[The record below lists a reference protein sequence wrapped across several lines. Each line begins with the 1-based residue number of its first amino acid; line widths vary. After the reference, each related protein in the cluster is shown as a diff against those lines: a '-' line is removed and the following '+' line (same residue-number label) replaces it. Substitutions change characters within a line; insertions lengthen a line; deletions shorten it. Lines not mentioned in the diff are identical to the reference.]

1 MFHQDAHASEKPS
14 ASHRSRSARPFNG
27 TRGVRRTAKGS
38 AIAGGRV
45 ALTTPVPA
53 RRASAFQSDPRVSAV
68 NPQAGNG
75 RVLRR
80 SSVIV
85 ATIAVAVS
93 MFAGPAQGQGPDSG
107 SKRVAITD
115 LGTLG
120 GGFSAPIDLNDRGQL
135 VGVSV
140 GPGETALRGFVWN
153 DGAMGDFGSLGGPQA
168 AAASINS
175 AGQIGGWSDL
185 DVPAPPSIFNT
196 TSMFCNPPMVE
207 GQAPVA
213 CHAVL
218 RDRGRLVDLGTLG
231 GLNSAAQN
239 KGINDG
245 GQVVGVAETTQV
257 DPTGTA
263 GSHRFHAFLWQ
274 RDGQNGGGHM
284 IDLGTLGSDPNSS
297 ASGIND
303 RGQIIGVSVANSA
316 TFNGDNG
323 RGFTWNHGRITP
335 LKTLGGTYGLPLAIN
350 NRGDIVGL
358 SNLAGDLNR
367 HATLWRNGRTVDL
380 GTLPG
385 DGFSEATDITD
396 TGLIVGFSCGPIG
409 CRAVRW
415 DGRQITDL
423 ASALAPK
430 EQWQLLDAQA
440 VNAQGQVVGSG
451 QHGDLPHGYIV
462 TLR

>member
-27 TRGVRRTAKGS
+27 KRGVRRTAKGS
-38 AIAGGRV
+38 AIDGGRV
-45 ALTTPVPA
+45 ALTTPVLA
-53 RRASAFQSDPRVSAV
+53 LRASAFQSDPRVSAV

-85 ATIAVAVS
+85 ATIAIAVS
-93 MFAGPAQGQGPDSG
+93 MSAGPAQGQGRDPDSRG
-107 SKRVAITD
+107 AAITD

-120 GGFSAPIDLNDRGQL
+120 GGFSAPLDLNDRGQV

-153 DGAMGDFGSLGGPQA
+153 DGAIGDIGSLGGPQA
-168 AAASINS
+168 AAASINA

-196 TSMFCNPPMVE
+196 TELFCNPPMVQ
-207 GQAPVA
+207 GQAPVV

-218 RDRGRLVDLGTLG
+218 RDHGRLVDLGTLG

-239 KGINDG
+239 KGINDQ
-245 GQVVGVAETTQV
+245 GQVVGVAETTKV

-274 RDGQNGGGHM
+274 RDGQHGGGHM
-284 IDLGTLGSDPNSS
+284 IDLGTLGNDPNSS

-316 TFNGDNG
+316 TFTGDNVK
-323 RGFTWNHGRITP
+323 GFTWNHGRTTP
-335 LKTLGGTYGLPLAIN
+335 LKTLGGTYAVPAAIN

-358 SNLAGDLNR
+358 SDLAGDLNR
-367 HATLWRNGRTVDL
+367 HATLWKNGRTVDL

-385 DGFSEATDITD
+385 DGFSAATDITD
-396 TGLIVGFSCGPIG
+396 SGLIVGISCGPIG

-415 DGRQITDL
+415 DKRQIADL
-423 ASALAPK
+423 ASALAPS

-440 VNAQGQVVGSG
+440 ANAHGQVVGSG
-451 QHGDLPHGYIV
+451 QHADLPHGYIV
-462 TLR
+462 TPR